1 MMSVVL
7 QAESEWSF
15 VGPEVFLYVILT
27 VLGIIGMIVYWE
39 YFRRR
44 PLLVQRPVAT
54 DRSAMVQ
61 QRTAAV
67 TAKLE
72 EALQKNLQKP
82 TQTATPP
89 DVGRKLGDFTTF
101 AGKTKGEI
109 IAVAGQPSN
118 VTELPDGRQLVQWT
132 FAGLPLT
139 LVFDSNGVYQ
149 GLSDKSIK
157 TPRIPAEA
165 SRTVAPPSSDK
176 STVVKFCKSCGRQ
189 LNLVDIFCDR
199 CGTRQPELSS

>member
-7 QAESEWSF
+7 QAESEWSY
-15 VGPEVFLYVILT
+15 VGSEVLLYVILT

-44 PLLVQRPVAT
+44 PLLTQRPVTT
-54 DRSAMVQ
+54 DRTAMVQ

-67 TAKLE
+67 AAMLE
-72 EALQKNLQKP
+72 QALQKNLQKA
-82 TQTATPP
+82 TQIAQPP
-89 DVGRKLGDFTTF
+89 DVGRKFGDLSTF
-101 AGKTKGEI
+101 AGKTKEEI
-109 IAVAGQPSN
+109 IAIAGQPSN

-157 TPRIPAEA
+157 TPRIPTEA

-176 STVVKFCKSCGRQ
+176 SIAVKFCKSCGQQ
-189 LNLVDIFCDR
+189 LNLVDMFCDR
-199 CGTRQPELSS
+199 CGTRQPERSS